1 MPEKNSDAPLS
12 DSASGS
18 NGTVAVLV
26 NGSLHAAAHG
36 SSLLEVVTALGL
48 AGRPLA
54 VELNEQVVPR
64 ARLGSSL
71 LAAGDRIEIVTLVG
85 GG

>member
-1 MPEKNSDAPLS
+1 MPEKNSAAPLS
-12 DSASGS
+12 DSAAGS
-18 NGTVAVLV
+18 NGTVAVQV
-26 NGSLHAAAHG
+26 NGSPHTAAHG

-64 ARLGSSL
+64 ARLGISL

>member
-1 MPEKNSDAPLS
+1 MTG
-12 DSASGS
+12 ASGE
-18 NGTVAVLV
+18 GLPGGGAPALGIMV
-26 NGSLHAAAHG
+26 NGEPHAAAAG
-36 SSLLEVVTALGL
+36 STLLDVLTVLGV

-64 ARLGSSL
+64 AA
-71 LAAGDRIEIVTLVG
+71 LAGCMLRPGDRVEIVTLVG

>member
-1 MPEKNSDAPLS
+1 MPEKNSVVPLS
-12 DSASGS
+12 DSAAVS
-18 NGTVAVLV
+18 NGTVAVQV
-26 NGSLHAAAHG
+26 NGSPHTAAHG

>member
-1 MPEKNSDAPLS
+1 MTG
-12 DSASGS
+12 ASGE
-18 NGTVAVLV
+18 GLPGGGAPGLGIMV
-26 NGSLHAAAHG
+26 NGEPHAAAAG
-36 SSLLEVVTALGL
+36 STLLDVLTVLGV

-64 ARLGSSL
+64 AA
-71 LAAGDRIEIVTLVG
+71 LAGCMLRPGDRVEIVTLVG